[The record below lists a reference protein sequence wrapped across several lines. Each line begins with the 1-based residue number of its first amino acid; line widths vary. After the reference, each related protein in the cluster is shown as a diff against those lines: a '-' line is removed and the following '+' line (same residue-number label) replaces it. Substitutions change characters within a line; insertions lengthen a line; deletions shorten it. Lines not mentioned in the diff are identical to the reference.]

1 MVKHLEN
8 GYLADYRSASDL
20 ADGIEWLFLH
30 EDKEAVHKEARRTI
44 LTTFSPKTVADQHI
58 ALYENLIHAQPR

>member
-8 GYLADYRSASDL
+8 GYLADYESASDL

-30 EDKEAVHKEARRTI
+30 EEKELLQKEARRTI
-44 LTTFSPKTVADQHI
+44 LTCFAPNIIANKHI
-58 ALYENLIHAQPR
+58 ELYQKLINAQPK